1 MAWPSGTK
9 ASTVNLDQG
18 TDLISQARPHIK
30 QNVDNVNDI
39 IDYYSDSGGPYSSV
53 GEYTKQQYIDLTT
66 LTDGANISWDL
77 NNQVVQVTLAGNR
90 TLDNPTNKQA
100 GATYVLI
107 VKQDGNGSRTLAYGT
122 EYKFAGG
129 ITPTLST
136 GINDIDIITFV
147 SDGTNL
153 YGSIAKDFG

>member
-39 IDYYSDSGGPYSSV
+39 IDYYSDSDGPYSSV

-107 VKQDGNGSRTLAYGT
+107 VKQDGSGSRTLAYGT